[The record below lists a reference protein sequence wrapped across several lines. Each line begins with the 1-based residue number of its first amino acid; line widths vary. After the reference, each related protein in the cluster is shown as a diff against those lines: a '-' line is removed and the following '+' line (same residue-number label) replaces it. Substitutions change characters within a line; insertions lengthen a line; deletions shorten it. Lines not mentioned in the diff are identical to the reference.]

1 MTRGENIKVIY
12 LVMKIKWDNMYTT
25 LWFLVIGK
33 FSANMSNKIIIYE
46 KLNVNKQ
53 NKILIS

>member
-1 MTRGENIKVIY
+1 
-12 LVMKIKWDNMYTT
+12 MYTT

-33 FSANMSNKIIIYE
+33 FSANMSNKIFIYE
-46 KLNVNKQ
+46 RLNVNKQ